1 MTLGRNASL
10 PPDTPEDNSDNWKKR
25 QKYVHKLKD
34 NAWKRQIHKY
44 LATLQERYSLN
55 HKERC
60 TKININD
67 VVMVN
72 GEEKNRG
79 KWKTGVLEE
88 LHIVT

>member
-10 PPDTPEDNSDNWKKR
+10 PPVTPEDNSDNWKKR
-25 QKYVHKLKD
+25 QRSTYINSKIMHGRDKF
-34 NAWKRQIHKY
+34 
-44 LATLQERYSLN
+44 
-55 HKERC
+55 
-60 TKININD
+60 INIWQHSKKDIVLTTKKD

-72 GEEKNRG
+72 VEEKNRG